1 MSLRMPAPET
11 LLVKSVNWDFFIT
24 LTHAPSMDD
33 DFYQLIK
40 TDGSWSVYQLG
51 KWWDQPTF
59 EDQMSRLWRWHRK
72 CARYLK
78 LRPNEFCTAIRWEVG
93 RGGREHFHV
102 LVRILNPTK
111 RTRASMYTIRHIWAT
126 VLHYGHCHARRA
138 DVMAD
143 DYITKLLS
151 EYEES
156 RYEDSRHTS
165 VFFNDPCFRYLK
177 RIRSAGS
184 RVAEPV
190 TSL

>member
-93 RGGREHFHV
+93 RGGCGGNLMGGVCLYEKS
-102 LVRILNPTK
+102 LQTEE
-111 RTRASMYTIRHIWAT
+111 TGTTI
-126 VLHYGHCHARRA
+126 
-138 DVMAD
+138 
-143 DYITKLLS
+143 
-151 EYEES
+151 
-156 RYEDSRHTS
+156 
-165 VFFNDPCFRYLK
+165 
-177 RIRSAGS
+177 
-184 RVAEPV
+184 
-190 TSL
+190 